1 MVVEHT
7 SLVSAT
13 NTVDDVGKKFE
24 GENHPFGFLE
34 SVKSQ
39 NENLSQIAI

>member
-13 NTVDDVGKKFE
+13 STVDDLGKKFE
-24 GENHPFGFLE
+24 GKRPFCFLE
-34 SVKSQ
+34 SVKLQ